1 MNRTILLDT
10 QHHALSATREGFSH
24 EKCCRRVADVANV
37 AFCGALVELVYTPV
51 LGTGIFGYES
61 SSLLRPTNLKYS
73 LSFFTF
79 TFFDVILLNL
89 NETFWLPVRSKPFA
103 VCSIFFQHVSQKPF
117 PFSLTKKR
125 LFQKFLPR
133 FNLRDVK

>member
-1 MNRTILLDT
+1 MMNRTILLDT

-79 TFFDVILLNL
+79 TFFINKITAILKLIGRWV
-89 NETFWLPVRSKPFA
+89 F
-103 VCSIFFQHVSQKPF
+103 VSGT
-117 PFSLTKKR
+117 SLR
-125 LFQKFLPR
+125 I
-133 FNLRDVK
+133 